1 MSKSKILLGV
11 AVGAAVGTALGVLI
25 APAKGSIT
33 KKKLLRKGAEL
44 TGDAKEKI
52 GEYSDV
58 VSQEYD
64 AMKKGAL
71 TMVKKGKKNAASMI
85 KSMK

>member
-25 APAKGSIT
+25 APAKGSVT
-33 KKKLLRKGAEL
+33 KKKLLRQGAAL
-44 TGDAKEKI
+44 TEDAKEKI

-58 VSQEYD
+58 VTEEYG
-64 AMKKGAL
+64 AIKKGAL
-71 TMVKKGKKNAASMI
+71 HFMKKGKKNAASLV
-85 KSMK
+85 KSKK

>member
-1 MSKSKILLGV
+1 MSKSKVLLGV

-33 KKKLLRKGAEL
+33 KKKLLRKGAAL

-58 VSQEYD
+58 VTEEYD
-64 AMKKGAL
+64 VLRKGAL
-71 TMVKKGKKNAASMI
+71 NLLKKGKKNAATLA
-85 KSMK
+85 KSKK

>member
-1 MSKSKILLGV
+1 MSKSKVLLGV

-33 KKKLLRKGAEL
+33 KKKLLRKGAAL

-52 GEYSDV
+52 GEYSEV
-58 VSQEYD
+58 VTEEYD
-64 AMKKGAL
+64 AMRKGAL
-71 TMVKKGKKNAASMI
+71 NLVKKGKKNAASMI
-85 KSMK
+85 RSKK